1 MTMKATG
8 IVRRIDSLGRIVI
21 PKEIRRNLRL
31 QANDPMEILVEEDR
45 VIFQKYS
52 PLDVKSLGK
61 KYADVLSKLT
71 SRTVAVCDTYRVVTA
86 FGSQRHKVQDQR
98 ISNDLEA
105 LIRDRQSFV
114 WDGKETNL
122 LKPVGLRGIE
132 AIAALPIVAQGDLY
146 GALVVIADDAM
157 APISEQ
163 ETPLLTLVVELIE
176 KDLEL

>member
-1 MTMKATG
+1 MKATG
-8 IVRRIDSLGRIVI
+8 IVRRIDSLGPIVI
-21 PKEIRRNLRL
+21 PKEIRRNLRV

-52 PLDVKSLGK
+52 PLLDVKSLGE
-61 KYADVLSKLT
+61 KYADALSKLMG
-71 SRTVAVCDTYRVVTA
+71 RTIAVCDTDRVVVVY
-86 FGSQRHKVQDQR
+86 GSQRHKIQGQAV
-98 ISNDLEA
+98 SNDMETLMRE
-105 LIRDRQSFV
+105 RQSFV

-163 ETPLLTLVVELIE
+163 EMPLLTLVVELIE

>member
-31 QANDPMEILVEEDR
+31 QTNDPMEILVEEDR

-52 PLDVKSLGK
+52 PLDVKSLGE
-61 KYADVLSKLT
+61 KYADVLSKQIG
-71 SRTVAVCDTYRVVTA
+71 RTIAVCDTNRVVVA
-86 FGSQRHKVQDQR
+86 YGSQRHKIQGQAV
-98 ISNDLEA
+98 SNDMETLMRE
-105 LIRDRQSFV
+105 RQSFV

-163 ETPLLTLVVELIE
+163 EMPLLTLVVELIE